1 MKYFLKCG
9 EREVV
14 VELVERLGRLEVCVD
29 GEPVDLEYQEIDRL
43 GQVVLQ
49 HGPDAYALSVEGDE
63 SLAHVTLAGHV
74 YSFSLED
81 ERERAAH
88 LAERAARGGGGPL
101 KAVMPGFVAEVRVQ
115 PGDEVQ
121 EGDALVVLEAMKM
134 QNEIQAPASGV
145 VESVAVEAG
154 QAVAAGEVLLVLR
167 GADA

>member
-9 EREVV
+9 DREVV

-29 GEPVDLEYQEIDRL
+29 GAPVDLEYQEIDRL

-115 PGDEVQ
+115 PGDTVS
-121 EGDALVVLEAMKM
+121 EGDALLVLEAMKM
-134 QNEIQAPASGV
+134 QNEIQAPADGV

-167 GADA
+167 GTEA